1 MRTVSF
7 SDWYLATVPILIG
20 AGMLGFWVAAI
31 VTHRVPE
38 IESGGIEIRFH
49 IAAETVTGLV
59 LVAGGLAALIDPSSG
74 WAIALSAVG
83 LGMLMYTLIVSP
95 GYYAERREWP
105 LVWMFAVIWA
115 LTIPLVIFRLLG
127 S

>member
-1 MRTVSF
+1 MGMVGHSCQAIGLYPRTRRPRRMRTVSF

-59 LVAGGLAALIDPSSG
+59 LIAGGLVALIDPSDG
-74 WAIALSAVG
+74 
-83 LGMLMYTLIVSP
+83 
-95 GYYAERREWP
+95 
-105 LVWMFAVIWA
+105 
-115 LTIPLVIFRLLG
+115 
-127 S
+127 

>member
-20 AGMLGFWVAAI
+20 AGMLGFWVTAI

-38 IESGGIEIRFH
+38 IESGGIEIRFYTV
-49 IAAETVTGLV
+49 AETATGLV
-59 LVAGGLAALIDPSSG
+59 LIAGGLAALIDPSDG
-74 WAIALSAVG
+74 WVIVLSAVG
-83 LGMLMYTLIVSP
+83 LGMLVYTLIVSP
-95 GYYAERREWP
+95 GHYVVRREWP
-105 LVWMFAVIWA
+105 LVWMFAVVWA
-115 LTIPLVIFRLLG
+115 LTIPLIIFRLLG